1 LARHLS
7 GLTHTSPNDFPKSA
21 PLFLVT
27 QIKAGRAVPAKMGET
42 TRKHIMYKN
51 ILVPVSFEADRNAQ
65 GAMKIAQ
72 SLRAEGGAITC
83 LHVLEQLPKYATEYL
98 PAGHLETAKED
109 VVNDLQSLVEG
120 VENASTVVVD
130 GHSSRTI
137 LNHADN
143 NDVDLIIIA
152 SHQPGMQDYLLG
164 STAAKV
170 VRHAKCAVHVL
181 R

>member
-1 LARHLS
+1 
-7 GLTHTSPNDFPKSA
+7 
-21 PLFLVT
+21 
-27 QIKAGRAVPAKMGET
+27 
-42 TRKHIMYKN
+42 MYQK

-65 GAMKIAQ
+65 GAMEIAKA
-72 SLRAEGGAITC
+72 LCDDGGHITC

-98 PAGHLETAKED
+98 PADHLEKAKVEI
-109 VVNDLQSLVEG
+109 VEG
-120 VENASTVVVD
+120 LRALVDNVPNATTMVVD
-130 GHSSRTI
+130 GHSARTI
-137 LNHADN
+137 LAHADN
-143 NDVDLIIIA
+143 NDVDLIIVA

>member
-1 LARHLS
+1 
-7 GLTHTSPNDFPKSA
+7 
-21 PLFLVT
+21 
-27 QIKAGRAVPAKMGET
+27 
-42 TRKHIMYKN
+42 MYKN

-65 GAMKIAQ
+65 GAMEIAKA
-72 SLRAEGGAITC
+72 LCAEGGSITC
-83 LHVLEQLPKYATEYL
+83 LHVLEQLPKYATQYL
-98 PAGHLETAKED
+98 PEGHAEAAKAEIFD
-109 VVNDLQSLVEG
+109 GLKSLVEG
-120 VENASTVVVD
+120 VDNASTVVVD

-137 LNHADN
+137 LAHAEN
-143 NDVDLIIIA
+143 NNVDLIIVA

>member
-1 LARHLS
+1 
-7 GLTHTSPNDFPKSA
+7 
-21 PLFLVT
+21 
-27 QIKAGRAVPAKMGET
+27 
-42 TRKHIMYKN
+42 MYNN

-65 GAMKIAQ
+65 GAMEIAKA
-72 SLRAEGGAITC
+72 LRADGGTITC
-83 LHVLEQLPKYATEYL
+83 LHVMEQLPKYATEYL
-98 PAGHLETAKED
+98 PAGHLETAKAD
-109 VVNDLQSLVEG
+109 VVASLQSLVDG
-120 VENASTVVVD
+120 VDNASAVVVD

-137 LNHADN
+137 LAHADN
-143 NDVDLIIIA
+143 NDVDLIIVA

>member
-1 LARHLS
+1 
-7 GLTHTSPNDFPKSA
+7 
-21 PLFLVT
+21 
-27 QIKAGRAVPAKMGET
+27 
-42 TRKHIMYKN
+42 MYKN

-65 GAMKIAQ
+65 GAMEVAQ
-72 SLRAEGGAITC
+72 ALRATGGTITC
-83 LHVLEQLPKYATEYL
+83 LHVVEQLPKYATEYL
-98 PAGHLETAKED
+98 PAGHLEAAKADIVEG
-109 VVNDLQSLVEG
+109 LKSLVDG
-120 VENASTVVVD
+120 VPDATTIVTD
-130 GHSSRTI
+130 GHASRTI
-137 LNHADN
+137 LTHADN

>member
-1 LARHLS
+1 
-7 GLTHTSPNDFPKSA
+7 
-21 PLFLVT
+21 
-27 QIKAGRAVPAKMGET
+27 
-42 TRKHIMYKN
+42 MYKN

-65 GAMKIAQ
+65 GAMEIAQ
-72 SLRAEGGAITC
+72 ALRASGGTITC
-83 LHVLEQLPKYATEYL
+83 LHVVEQLPKYATEYL
-98 PAGHLETAKED
+98 PAGHLEAAKADIVEG
-109 VVNDLQSLVEG
+109 LKSLVDG
-120 VENASTVVVD
+120 VPDATTIVTD
-130 GHSSRTI
+130 GHASRTI
-137 LNHADN
+137 LTHADN

>member
-1 LARHLS
+1 
-7 GLTHTSPNDFPKSA
+7 
-21 PLFLVT
+21 
-27 QIKAGRAVPAKMGET
+27 
-42 TRKHIMYKN
+42 MYNN

-65 GAMKIAQ
+65 GAMAIAKA
-72 SLRAEGGAITC
+72 LCVEGGQITC

-98 PAGHLETAKED
+98 PDGHLETAKAD
-109 VVNDLQSLVEG
+109 VVEGLKSLVDG
-120 VENASTVVVD
+120 VPNATTMVVD

-137 LNHADN
+137 LGHADN
-143 NDVDLIIIA
+143 NDVDLIIVA

>member
-1 LARHLS
+1 
-7 GLTHTSPNDFPKSA
+7 
-21 PLFLVT
+21 
-27 QIKAGRAVPAKMGET
+27 
-42 TRKHIMYKN
+42 MYKN
-51 ILVPVSFEADRNAQ
+51 ILVPVSFEADRNAR
-65 GAMKIAQ
+65 GAMAIAQ
-72 SLRAEGGAITC
+72 ALLAEGGKITC

-98 PAGHLETAKED
+98 PDGHLEAAKAD
-109 VVNDLQSLVEG
+109 VVEGLKSLVEG
-120 VENASTVVVD
+120 VENASTTVVD

-137 LNHADN
+137 LAHAEN
-143 NDVDLIIIA
+143 NSVDLIIVA

>member
-1 LARHLS
+1 
-7 GLTHTSPNDFPKSA
+7 
-21 PLFLVT
+21 
-27 QIKAGRAVPAKMGET
+27 
-42 TRKHIMYKN
+42 MYNN

-65 GAMKIAQ
+65 GAMEIAKA
-72 SLRAEGGAITC
+72 LRAEGGSITC

-98 PAGHLETAKED
+98 PEGHLEAAKAD
-109 VVNDLQSLVEG
+109 VVEGLKSLVEG
-120 VENASTVVVD
+120 VDNATTVVVD

-137 LNHADN
+137 LAHADN
-143 NDVDLIIIA
+143 NDVDLIIVA

>member
-1 LARHLS
+1 
-7 GLTHTSPNDFPKSA
+7 
-21 PLFLVT
+21 
-27 QIKAGRAVPAKMGET
+27 
-42 TRKHIMYKN
+42 MYKS

-65 GAMKIAQ
+65 GAMEIAKA
-72 SLRAEGGAITC
+72 LCADGGSITC

-98 PAGHLETAKED
+98 PDGHLEAAKAD
-109 VVNDLQSLVEG
+109 VVEGLKSLVED
-120 VENASTVVVD
+120 VPNASTMVVD

-137 LNHADN
+137 LAHADN
-143 NDVDLIIIA
+143 NDVDLIIVA

>member
-1 LARHLS
+1 
-7 GLTHTSPNDFPKSA
+7 
-21 PLFLVT
+21 
-27 QIKAGRAVPAKMGET
+27 
-42 TRKHIMYKN
+42 MYKN

-65 GAMKIAQ
+65 GAMEIAQ
-72 SLRAEGGAITC
+72 ALRATGGTITC

-98 PAGHLETAKED
+98 PAGHLEAAKADIVEG
-109 VVNDLQSLVEG
+109 LKSLVDG
-120 VENASTVVVD
+120 VSDATTVVTD
-130 GHSSRTI
+130 GHASRTI
-137 LNHADN
+137 LAHAEN

>member
-1 LARHLS
+1 
-7 GLTHTSPNDFPKSA
+7 
-21 PLFLVT
+21 
-27 QIKAGRAVPAKMGET
+27 
-42 TRKHIMYKN
+42 MYKN

-65 GAMKIAQ
+65 GAMEVAQ
-72 SLRAEGGAITC
+72 ALRAEGGTITC
-83 LHVLEQLPKYATEYL
+83 LHVMEHLPKYATEYL
-98 PAGHLETAKED
+98 PEGHLEAAKADIVEG
-109 VVNDLQSLVEG
+109 LKSLVDG
-120 VENASTVVVD
+120 VDNASTVVVE

-137 LNHADN
+137 LTHAEH

>member
-1 LARHLS
+1 
-7 GLTHTSPNDFPKSA
+7 
-21 PLFLVT
+21 
-27 QIKAGRAVPAKMGET
+27 
-42 TRKHIMYKN
+42 MYKN

-65 GAMKIAQ
+65 GAMAIAQ
-72 SLRAEGGAITC
+72 ALCAEGGTITC
-83 LHVLEQLPKYATEYL
+83 LHVLEKLPKYATEYL
-98 PAGHLETAKED
+98 PDGHLEAAKAD
-109 VVNDLQSLVEG
+109 VVERLKSLVEN
-120 VENASTVVVD
+120 VPNASTMVVD

-137 LNHADN
+137 LAHADN
-143 NDVDLIIIA
+143 NDVDLIIVA

>member
-1 LARHLS
+1 
-7 GLTHTSPNDFPKSA
+7 
-21 PLFLVT
+21 
-27 QIKAGRAVPAKMGET
+27 
-42 TRKHIMYKN
+42 MYKN

-65 GAMKIAQ
+65 GAMEIA
-72 SLRAEGGAITC
+72 RALCADGGIITC
-83 LHVLEQLPKYATEYL
+83 FHVIEQLPGYAAEYL
-98 PAGHLETAKED
+98 PEGYLEATKAEVTAGLKA
-109 VVNDLQSLVEG
+109 LVEG
-120 VENASTVVVD
+120 VPNATTLVVD

-143 NDVDLIIIA
+143 NDIDLIIIA

-170 VRHAKCAVHVL
+170 VRHARCAVHVL

>member
-1 LARHLS
+1 
-7 GLTHTSPNDFPKSA
+7 
-21 PLFLVT
+21 
-27 QIKAGRAVPAKMGET
+27 
-42 TRKHIMYKN
+42 MYKN

-65 GAMKIAQ
+65 GAMEIAKA
-72 SLRAEGGAITC
+72 LRADGGSITC
-83 LHVLEQLPKYATEYL
+83 LHVMEQLPKYATEYL
-98 PAGHLETAKED
+98 PEGHLETAKAD
-109 VVNDLQSLVEG
+109 VVESLKSLVEG
-120 VENASTVVVD
+120 VDNAATVVMD

-137 LNHADN
+137 LNYAEN
-143 NDVDLIIIA
+143 NGADLIIIA

>member
-1 LARHLS
+1 
-7 GLTHTSPNDFPKSA
+7 
-21 PLFLVT
+21 
-27 QIKAGRAVPAKMGET
+27 
-42 TRKHIMYKN
+42 MYKN

-65 GAMKIAQ
+65 GAMEIAKA
-72 SLRAEGGAITC
+72 LREEGGTITC
-83 LHVLEQLPKYATEYL
+83 MHVMEQLPKYATEYL
-98 PAGHLETAKED
+98 PAGHLEAAKAD
-109 VVNDLQSLVEG
+109 VSEGLKSLVEN
-120 VENASTVVVD
+120 VENAAAIVVE
-130 GHSSRTI
+130 GHSSRSI
-137 LNHADN
+137 LGHADN